1 MEVPPVL
8 GMWMNMCEERMCL
21 ALMCAGD
28 VGGGGVGGGGGGGG
42 GGARCNTRRVGH
54 AKRKR
59 DMSIKRCTMVSLVH
73 LFRWDRLPVAIMIL
87 RTSKYSTVTESHE
100 HEMTR
105 AGRWLYVLTECIPHM
120 SVQLEAE
127 IPDSMQPRSRPYWT
141 DRLNH

>member
-1 MEVPPVL
+1 
-8 GMWMNMCEERMCL
+8 MCDERMCI
-21 ALMCAGD
+21 AVMCAGD
-28 VGGGGVGGGGGGGG
+28 VGGGGDGSGDGGGDGGGG

-59 DMSIKRCTMVSLVH
+59 DISIKRCTMVSLVH
-73 LFRWDRLPVAIMIL
+73 LFRWDRLPVA
-87 RTSKYSTVTESHE
+87 TPYFEVPEYSTVTESHE

-120 SVQLEAE
+120 SVQLEAK